1 MTWMEWIQ
9 KIDFAVL
16 DWIQQHIKGDF
27 LDFLMPLI
35 TALGNLLWIAGSF
48 FAVQKKI
55 SSCRNRFAGR
65 IDLLLNFWKFT
76 AETVGG
82 ADSTL

>member
-1 MTWMEWIQ
+1 MEWIQ

-35 TALGNLLWIAGSF
+35 TALGNGGIFFGLLAVF

-76 AETVGG
+76 AETVSGS
-82 ADSTL
+82 DSAL

>member
-35 TALGNLLWIAGSF
+35 TALGNGGIFFGLL
-48 FAVQKKI
+48 AVF
-55 SSCRNRFAGR
+55 CC
-65 IDLLLNFWKFT
+65 
-76 AETVGG
+76 AEKNIVVRESLCW
-82 ADSTL
+82 AD